1 MQGTPFIK
9 SPRTSKPKATDKA
22 VHQIYKGKDN
32 KTFTKE
38 IVNMIKY
45 KKTIKILKKKK

>member
-1 MQGTPFIK
+1 MHGTPFIK

-32 KTFTKE
+32 KKDIIKE
-38 IVNMIKY
+38 IVNIIKCLQ
-45 KKTIKILKKKK
+45 KLL